1 MCGFVSEVPDLY
13 FSQQRISQSIV
24 QTSLEIQLGPW
35 GPTASRVSSVPV
47 FLRTP
52 IATCDF
58 PGSPD
63 PLSPL

>member
-1 MCGFVSEVPDLY
+1 MCEFFSGVPDLY
-13 FSQQRISQSIV
+13 FSHQRISQSVV

-35 GPTASRVSSVPV
+35 GPTASQVRSVPV

-58 PGSPD
+58 PGGPD